1 MGIGCVSAS
10 TENLITG
17 PNAMN
22 VKVYRPMP
30 KSVSNSSKKK
40 DKAEKGL
47 LRPTTKPDVDN
58 YVKSVKDPLNHLIY
72 KDDSQVVN
80 LKVSK
85 FYSEEPRVEV
95 IIKEVSA

>member
-1 MGIGCVSAS
+1 MCVSAL

-17 PNAMN
+17 PDAMN

-40 DKAEKGL
+40 EKAEKGL
-47 LRPTTKPDVDN
+47 LRLTTKPDVDN
-58 YVKSVKDPLNHLIY
+58 DVKGVKDALNHFIY
-72 KDDSQVVN
+72 KDDSQEVD

-85 FYSEEPRVEV
+85 FYSEDPRMEV
-95 IIKEVSA
+95 MIIEVSA